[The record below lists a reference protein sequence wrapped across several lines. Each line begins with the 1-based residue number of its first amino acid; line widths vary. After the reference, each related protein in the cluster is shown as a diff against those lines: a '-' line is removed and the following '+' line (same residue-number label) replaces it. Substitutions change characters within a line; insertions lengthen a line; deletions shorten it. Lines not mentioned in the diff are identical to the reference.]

1 MKNLLSLLLMLC
13 LSVPG
18 FAQANKAGTV
28 AKALTQPT
36 KKLVASNLSSK
47 VYKAN
52 YALTTETLNAF
63 KQIYTQQVAAVL
75 LEKNFTDA
83 VRMQVLDQL
92 KKQSAE
98 NLAKLQAQMEKEYAQ
113 WADAALRERNPRF
126 LPKKDSS
133 IPGLLAISP
142 DPKKYPHITI
152 RFYREWLDTIPEYE
166 GLPDGFSLLLD
177 GLKKRL
183 DSLDADMKTQYN
195 IFVKAKKQLHEQD
208 SFEMQRFYRKQMKT
222 ASRNLVR
229 LSKEAAQSV
238 SDVVYM
244 LKQYPSLFQNSLTL
258 LAKKIATS
266 LKTEFNAYLSEKLQ
280 IKVTLKSN
288 APNAVGFVKRA
299 EEKPLEIPTGQTFTG
314 HK

>member
-1 MKNLLSLLLMLC
+1 MKNLLALLLMLC

-183 DSLDADMKTQYN
+183 DSLDADMNTQYN
-195 IFVKAKKQLHEQD
+195 LFVKAKKKLHEQN

-229 LSKEAAQSV
+229 MSKEASQCV

-244 LKQYPSLFQNSLTL
+244 LQQYPSLFRNSLVL
-258 LAKKIATS
+258 LAQKIATS
-266 LKTEFNAYLSEKLQ
+266 LKSEFNAYLSDKLQ
-280 IKVTLKSN
+280 IKVTIKSN
-288 APNAVGFVKRA
+288 APKAVGFIKRPQA
-299 EEKPLEIPTGQTFTG
+299 KPAEIPKGETFTG

>member
-1 MKNLLSLLLMLC
+1 MKNLLALLLMLC

-113 WADAALRERNPRF
+113 WAAAALRERNPRF

-142 DPKKYPHITI
+142 DPKKYPHITV

-280 IKVTLKSN
+280 IKVTIKSN
-288 APNAVGFVKRA
+288 APNAVGFKRA

>member
-1 MKNLLSLLLMLC
+1 MKNLLALLLMLC

-244 LKQYPSLFQNSLTL
+244 LKQYPSLFKDSLTL

-280 IKVTLKSN
+280 IKVTIKSN
-288 APNAVGFVKRA
+288 APNAVGFKRA

>member
-1 MKNLLSLLLMLC
+1 MKNLLALLLMLC

-36 KKLVASNLSSK
+36 KKLVAPNLSSK

-266 LKTEFNAYLSEKLQ
+266 LKTDFNAYLSEKLQ

-288 APNAVGFVKRA
+288 APNAVGFKRA

>member
-280 IKVTLKSN
+280 IKVTIKSN
-288 APNAVGFVKRA
+288 APNAVGFKRA

>member
-229 LSKEAAQSV
+229 LSKEAAQCV

-258 LAKKIATS
+258 LAKKIATN
-266 LKTEFNAYLSEKLQ
+266 LKTDFNAYLSEKLQ
-280 IKVTLKSN
+280 IKVTIKSN
-288 APNAVGFVKRA
+288 TPNAVGFKRA

>member
-1 MKNLLSLLLMLC
+1 MKNLLALLLMLC

-280 IKVTLKSN
+280 IKVTIKSN
-288 APNAVGFVKRA
+288 APNAVGFKRA

>member
-280 IKVTLKSN
+280 IKVIIKSN
-288 APNAVGFVKRA
+288 APNAVGFKRA

>member
-1 MKNLLSLLLMLC
+1 MKKLLSLLLMLC

-28 AKALTQPT
+28 AKALTRPT

-142 DPKKYPHITI
+142 DPKKYPHITV

-244 LKQYPSLFQNSLTL
+244 LKQYPSLFKDSLTL

-266 LKTEFNAYLSEKLQ
+266 LKTDFNAYLSEKLQ

-299 EEKPLEIPTGQTFTG
+299 EEKPSEIPTGQTFTG